1 MLLLLLRR
9 FIRGLPG
16 ASMRS
21 PARGKGHEVKGPGK
35 GESGLKGASLGLLVH
50 LPPKP
55 ESACFITV
63 LFTLLIFSGKKLI
76 QGFSLLHQ
84 LKPL

>member
-1 MLLLLLRR
+1 
-9 FIRGLPG
+9 
-16 ASMRS
+16 MRN
-21 PARGKGHEVKGPGK
+21 PARGKGHEEGSPTERKGVIRLRGFPLSFP
-35 GESGLKGASLGLLVH
+35 EH

-63 LFTLLIFSGKKLI
+63 LFTLLTFSGKKLI

-84 LKPL
+84 LRLL

>member
-21 PARGKGHEVKGPGK
+21 PARGKGHEVKGPTGK
-35 GESGLKGASLGLLVH
+35 GESGLKGASLDLLVH
-50 LPPKP
+50 LPPNQRLP
-55 ESACFITV
+55 
-63 LFTLLIFSGKKLI
+63 TLLHRAFR
-76 QGFSLLHQ
+76 
-84 LKPL
+84 PLF